1 VGHSLLRQPLV
12 VAACQLG
19 VLVGQVIERRIHRVG
34 DQVLAFEKGVVL
46 EGLQDLV
53 LVVLGRSH
61 VLQDR
66 RDCLVLEGS
75 VLGALRLDR
84 SQVGGL
90 FATLDG

>member
-1 VGHSLLRQPLV
+1 MGHSLLRQPLV

-19 VLVGQVIERRIHRVG
+19 VLVGQVIERRIHRIG
-34 DQVLAFEKGVVL
+34 SQVLAFEKGVML

-66 RDCLVLEGS
+66 SDCLVLEGS
-75 VLGALRLDR
+75 VLGALGLD
-84 SQVGGL
+84 
-90 FATLDG
+90 